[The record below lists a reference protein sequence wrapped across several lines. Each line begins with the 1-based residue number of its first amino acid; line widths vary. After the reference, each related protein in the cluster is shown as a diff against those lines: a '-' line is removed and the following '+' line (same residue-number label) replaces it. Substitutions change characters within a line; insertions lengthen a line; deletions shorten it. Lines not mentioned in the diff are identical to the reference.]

1 MDCKLPAPAAPAEFC
16 SPQTLAYASLPPRYR
31 IIGYGFK
38 PRTWQIYVS
47 LWRIPDQPP
56 IQSTLHADMLNDWKD
71 YQHFKNTDRGED
83 FAVLRDIL
91 QDETQDKDIKDEKP
105 EPPKRQDSG
114 YFSNRASGLV
124 DQALLTGPES
134 HPEINLVLFA
144 EGTPPSGSETGTPNL
159 AVDGALELPVTFPKA
174 KAIKALVDPQAV
186 ESVASEDIRL
196 YCASKASTT
205 SKVTAFKKGPGITNR
220 HRAPFTLDGTNESY
234 FQPFPNLLD
243 PDSSEHGKQ
252 IEFEKMIHR
261 IQKEP
266 RIKDIWRRISK
277 KPDSYV
283 KEKEELTVFLAHYPT
298 LGGPTNQ
305 VAKNAVARFWN
316 KFRGIEDVEARE
328 EFVEFLK
335 DNGERLLGIYAEGT
349 EGEELEI
356 CLVGMGMDTSDRDV
370 SKGMLGGEESGDELD
385 VFDARYAVNRF
396 WKDKDRGEEGKLRG
410 KGEEEEEWV
419 GGDPRWLMG
428 MRMGIEMGGYEANP
442 NELRLCDEGVGYDI
456 AAEFIH

>member
-1 MDCKLPAPAAPAEFC
+1 
-16 SPQTLAYASLPPRYR
+16 
-31 IIGYGFK
+31 
-38 PRTWQIYVS
+38 
-47 LWRIPDQPP
+47 
-56 IQSTLHADMLNDWKD
+56 MLNDWKD

-91 QDETQDKDIKDEKP
+91 QDETQDKDIEDEKS

-134 HPEINLVLFA
+134 HPEINFVLFA

-159 AVDGALELPVTFPKA
+159 AVDGALELPVTFNKA
-174 KAIKALVDPQAV
+174 KAIKASVDPQAV
-186 ESVASEDIRL
+186 ETIAPEDMRL

-220 HRAPFTLDGTNESY
+220 DRAPFTLDGTNESY

-243 PDSSEHGKQ
+243 PDSSEHSKQ
-252 IEFEKMIHR
+252 IEFKKMIHG

-266 RIKDIWRRISK
+266 RIKDMWRRISK

-283 KEKEELTVFLAHYPT
+283 MKKEELTVFLAHYPT

-316 KFRGIEDVEARE
+316 KFGGIEDVKARE
-328 EFVEFLK
+328 DFVEFLK
-335 DNGERLLGIYAEGT
+335 ENGERLLGTHAEGTSEEAT
-349 EGEELEI
+349 EGEESEM
-356 CLVGMGMDTSDRDV
+356 CVVGKSMDTNDSDV
-370 SKGMLGGEESGDELD
+370 SKGMLRGEESANDLD
-385 VFDARYAVNRF
+385 VFDARFAVNRF
-396 WKDKDRGEEGKLRG
+396 WKDKDLGEEGELRG
-410 KGEEEEEWV
+410 RGGKEEEGV
-419 GGDPRWLMG
+419 GGDPHWLTG
-428 MRMGIEMGGYEANP
+428 MRMGTEMGIEMGGYEANI
-442 NELRLCDEGVGYDI
+442 NELRLCDEGAGYDI